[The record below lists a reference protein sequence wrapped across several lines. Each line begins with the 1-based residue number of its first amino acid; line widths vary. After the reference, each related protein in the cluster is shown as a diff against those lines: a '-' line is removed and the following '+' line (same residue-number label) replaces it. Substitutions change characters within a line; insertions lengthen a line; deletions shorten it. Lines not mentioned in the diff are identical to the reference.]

1 MIQLQKEK
9 STCKLSSQLKA
20 IKLVREKKPTLQQ
33 NATHKHQLIEA
44 SKELQDYCTAI
55 KSESKCADQEDIG
68 VMIILL
74 QTMEVCLN
82 HMQET
87 VCKS

>member
-9 STCKLSSQLKA
+9 STCKLSSKPKA
-20 IKLVREKKPTLQQ
+20 IKLIREKKSIPQP
-33 NATHKHQLIEA
+33 NDTHKHQLVEA

-87 VCKS
+87 VRES